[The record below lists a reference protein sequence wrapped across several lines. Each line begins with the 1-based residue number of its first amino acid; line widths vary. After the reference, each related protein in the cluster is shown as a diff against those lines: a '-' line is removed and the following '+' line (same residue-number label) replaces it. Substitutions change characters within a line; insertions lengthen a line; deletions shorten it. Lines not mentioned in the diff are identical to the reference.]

1 MHHFRFGSLLS
12 LADSVFVCLEM
23 AELLFLIPLRTMCDE
38 RVLVRFPLELDEISP
53 ARPALSNRENWGK
66 WQEV

>member
-1 MHHFRFGSLLS
+1 
-12 LADSVFVCLEM
+12 M